1 MNILTA
7 NGIDLAYAQ
16 HGTGVPVV
24 LIHGFPLEHSIWD
37 ETIGPLAETCRLIV
51 PDLRGFGGSSAPDSS
66 YSLEDMAAD
75 LAGLLDHLGLEK
87 ATLVGHSMG
96 GYIALAFARR
106 YPERV
111 SGLALVASQPLA
123 DTPEQKKGRY
133 ETAGKVVEGGVSIVR
148 DAMLPKLSADAKIQ
162 ESLHQIISR
171 QKPAGVVGAL
181 KAMAER
187 ADSSPVL
194 AAARFPILIVH
205 GDADQLIPIERA
217 RQMKELNQAA
227 DLIELKGIGHMPMME
242 APGAVAKEI
251 AKFVLKSG
259 E

>member
-1 MNILTA
+1 MNIVPV

-24 LIHGFPLEHSIWD
+24 LIHGFPLDHSIWRQ
-37 ETIGPLAETCRLIV
+37 TIEVLKDSYRLIV
-51 PDLRGFGGSSAPDSS
+51 VDLRGFGGSSAPDSA

-75 LAGLLDHLGLEK
+75 IAGLLDHLELEK

-96 GYIALAFARR
+96 GYIALAFARL
-106 YPERV
+106 YPQRV

-123 DTPEQKKGRY
+123 DTPEQKQGRY
-133 ETAGKVVEGGVSIVR
+133 DTAGKVVEGGVGIVR

-162 ESLHQIISR
+162 EAISKIITR
-171 QKPAGVVGAL
+171 QTSAGVAGAL

-187 ADSSPVL
+187 ADSSSIL
-194 AAARFPILIVH
+194 SEAQFPILIVH
-205 GDADQLIPIERA
+205 GDADLLIPIERA
-217 RQMKELNQAA
+217 EQMKALNSAAELVVLN
-227 DLIELKGIGHMPMME
+227 GIGHMPMME
-242 APGAVAKEI
+242 APGDVAKEI
-251 AKFVLKSG
+251 AKFALP